1 MTGPLRRRWES
12 VFPES
17 PDLGAEL
24 IARWSE
30 PHRHYHDLRHLA
42 ETVEALDLL
51 GPTGRLEEIALWFHD
66 AIHTNSP
73 GEDEHRSAALAAH
86 ALPAA
91 GLGAAET
98 SEVVR
103 LVLVTIDHR
112 PAPAD
117 HAGARVSDAD
127 LAVLAA
133 GADRY
138 RASVRALRA
147 ESPQLDERAW
157 RAARLAALAGF
168 AALQPLFHSPSGN
181 ARWEALARA
190 NLAAEREEHGAAQ
203 SSDGNSGE

>member
-17 PDLGAEL
+17 PDLGAAL

-51 GPTGRLEEIALWFHD
+51 GPSDRLEEIALWFHD
-66 AIHTNSP
+66 AIHTNAP
-73 GEDEHRSAALAAH
+73 GEDEQRSATLAAR
-86 ALPAA
+86 ALPVA
-91 GLGAAET
+91 GLGTAET

-103 LVLVTIDHR
+103 LVLVTVDHR

-117 HAGARVSDAD
+117 RTGARVSDAD

-133 GADRY
+133 DPDRY

-147 ESPQLDERAW
+147 ESPQLDEPAW

-168 AALQPLFHSPSGN
+168 AALQPLFHSPLGN
-181 ARWEALARA
+181 ARWEARARA
-190 NLAAEREEHGAAQ
+190 NLAAERAEQAA
-203 SSDGNSGE
+203 G